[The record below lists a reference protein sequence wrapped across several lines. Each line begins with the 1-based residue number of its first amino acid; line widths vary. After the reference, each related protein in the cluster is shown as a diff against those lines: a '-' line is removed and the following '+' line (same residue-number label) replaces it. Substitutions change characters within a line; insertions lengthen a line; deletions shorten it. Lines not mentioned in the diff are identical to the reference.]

1 MKLNELK
8 NVEGA
13 KAKGMKVGRG
23 LGSGKGKNCGTGN
36 KGQKSRSG
44 GLKAPGF
51 EGGQTPLYRRLPK
64 FGFTNGAHKEY
75 AIVNVSSLNK
85 FKEGTVVT
93 PTLLV
98 EEGLVKKEF
107 DGVKILA
114 NWYCFPNVK
123 ILGNGELTVKLTVK
137 AAKFSKSAKAAIEK
151 VGGVAEEI

>member
-13 KAKGMKVGRG
+13 KTEGFRKGRG
-23 LGSGKGKNCGTGN
+23 MGSGNGKNCGTGN

-64 FGFTNGAHKEY
+64 FGFTNNAHKEY
-75 AIVNVSSLNK
+75 AIVNVGSLNK

-93 PTLLV
+93 SALLI
-98 EEGLVKKEF
+98 EEGLVKKEY
-107 DGVKILA
+107 DGVK
-114 NWYCFPNVK
+114 V
-123 ILGNGELTVKLTVK
+123 LGNGELSVKLTVK
-137 AAKFSKSAKAAIEK
+137 ANKFSKTAKAAIEK
-151 VGGVAEEI
+151 AGGVAEEI

>member
-44 GLKAPGF
+44 GVKAPGF

-64 FGFTNGAHKEY
+64 FGFYNGAHKEY

-107 DGVKILA
+107 DGVKIL
-114 NWYCFPNVK
+114 
-123 ILGNGELTVKLTVK
+123 GNGELTAKLTVK
-137 AAKFSKSAKAAIEK
+137 ATKFSKSAKAAIEK

>member
-1 MKLNELK
+1 MKLHELQHAD
-8 NVEGA
+8 GA
-13 KAKGMKVGRG
+13 ITKGYRKGRG
-23 LGSGKGKNCGTGN
+23 VGSGNGKNAGTGN

-75 AIVNVSSLNK
+75 AIVNVGSLNK
-85 FKEGTVVT
+85 FKEGTVVD

-98 EEGLVKKEF
+98 ESGLVKKEF
-107 DGVKILA
+107 DG
-114 NWYCFPNVK
+114 VK

-137 AAKFSKSAKAAIEK
+137 ATKFSAAAKAAIEK
-151 VGGVAEEI
+151 VGGTCEEI

>member
-13 KAKGMKVGRG
+13 KTAPFKKGRG
-23 LGSGKGKNCGTGN
+23 MGSGNGKNCGTGN

-44 GLKAPGF
+44 GGKAPGF

-75 AIVNVSSLNK
+75 AIVNVGSLNK
-85 FKEGTVVT
+85 FKEGTVVD

-98 EEGLVKKEF
+98 ESGLVKKEF
-107 DGVKILA
+107 DGVK
-114 NWYCFPNVK
+114 V
-123 ILGNGELTVKLTVK
+123 LGNGELTVKLTVK
-137 AAKFSKSAKAAIEK
+137 ATKFSASAKEAIEK
-151 VGGVAEEI
+151 LGGTCE

>member
-8 NVEGA
+8 NVQGA
-13 KAKGMKVGRG
+13 KTEGFRKGRG
-23 LGSGKGKNCGTGN
+23 MGSGNGKNCGTGN

-44 GLKAPGF
+44 GGKAPGF

-75 AIVNVSSLNK
+75 AIVNVGSLNK
-85 FKEGTVVT
+85 FKEGTVVD

-98 EEGLVKKEF
+98 ESGLVKKEF
-107 DGVKILA
+107 DG
-114 NWYCFPNVK
+114 VK

-137 AAKFSKSAKAAIEK
+137 ATKFSASAKEAIEK
-151 VGGVAEEI
+151 LGGTCEEI

>member
-13 KAKGMKVGRG
+13 KTEGYRKGRG
-23 LGSGKGKNCGTGN
+23 MGSGNGKNCGTGN

-44 GLKAPGF
+44 GVKAPGF

-64 FGFTNGAHKEY
+64 FGFTNNAHKEY

-85 FKEGTVVT
+85 FAEGTEVT

-98 EEGLVKKEF
+98 ESGLVKKEY
-107 DGVKILA
+107 DGI
-114 NWYCFPNVK
+114 K

-137 AAKFSKSAKAAIEK
+137 ANKFSKSAKEAIEK

>member
-8 NVEGA
+8 NVPGS
-13 KAKGMKVGRG
+13 KVKSYRKGRG
-23 LGSGKGKNCGTGN
+23 LGSGNGKNCGTGN

-75 AIVNVSSLNK
+75 AIVNVASLNK
-85 FKEGTVVT
+85 FAPESVVDPTV
-93 PTLLV
+93 LV
-98 EEGLVKKEF
+98 EAGLVKKEF
-107 DGVKILA
+107 DGI
-114 NWYCFPNVK
+114 K

-137 AAKFSKSAKAAIEK
+137 AHKFSKSAKALIEK
-151 VGGVAEEI
+151 VGGVAEEL

>member
-13 KAKGMKVGRG
+13 KKAGFKKGRG
-23 LGSGKGKNCGTGN
+23 MGSGNGKNSGTGN

-44 GLKAPGF
+44 GGKAPGF

-93 PTLLV
+93 PTLLI

-107 DGVKILA
+107 DG
-114 NWYCFPNVK
+114 VK

-137 AAKFSKSAKAAIEK
+137 ATKFSASAKEAIEK
-151 VGGVAEEI
+151 LGGTCEEI

>member
-13 KAKGMKVGRG
+13 KTEGFRKGRG
-23 LGSGKGKNCGTGN
+23 MGSGNGKNCGTGN

-64 FGFTNGAHKEY
+64 FGFTNNAHKEY
-75 AIVNVSSLNK
+75 AIVNVGSLNK

-93 PTLLV
+93 SALLI
-98 EEGLVKKEF
+98 EEGLVKKEY
-107 DGVKILA
+107 DGIKV
-114 NWYCFPNVK
+114 
-123 ILGNGELTVKLTVK
+123 LGNGELSVKLTVK
-137 AAKFSKSAKAAIEK
+137 ANKFSKTAKAAIEK